1 MDNHDSSPNL
11 SLRPP
16 PKEKVGL
23 QSHSVSMGT
32 CPQQVARTRR
42 TQISRP
48 PWSRKRGP
56 TAPNLESIPKIRPLP
71 SSLQIP
77 FQPRYGDNTLLS
89 PPPPKILA
97 PEIWGLLSK
106 FLKQQRKPTG
116 PIQAFMTVQRRL
128 PTRYNSLPRNL
139 NENPLKL
146 WEIRRKSRRRLKRRN
161 RKTAER

>member
-1 MDNHDSSPNL
+1 MVGKVGLKMDNHDPSPNL

-16 PKEKVGL
+16 PQEKVGS
-23 QSHSVSMGT
+23 QSHPVSMGT

-56 TAPNLESIPKIRPLP
+56 TAPNLESIPKTGPLP

-77 FQPRYGDNTLLS
+77 FQPRYGNNTLLS

-97 PEIWGLLSK
+97 PEIWG
-106 FLKQQRKPTG
+106 PTLQIPEATKEPNRPNTG
-116 PIQAFMTVQRRL
+116 IHDRPKKATHQVQS
-128 PTRYNSLPRNL
+128 TAK
-139 NENPLKL
+139 NPQ
-146 WEIRRKSRRRLKRRN
+146 
-161 RKTAER
+161 